1 MVTIFYGDFL
11 LDMKK
16 KVVVGMSGGVDSSV
30 CAWLLKEQGYEVIG
44 ATMQIWQADEC
55 KIERDGSCCG
65 ISAVEDARRVA
76 ECLDIPYYVM
86 NFRDTFQKEV
96 IDRFTGSY
104 LKGLTPNPCI
114 ACNRYVKWG
123 AFLERCREIGADY
136 IATGHYARVMQLPNG
151 RYTVQKSVTTEKDQT
166 YVLYSLTQDELSA
179 TLMPVGDYT
188 KPEIR
193 KIAEDLKLPIAHK
206 KDSQDICFVEDGD
219 YAGFIQREK
228 GTLGQPGPFKTLDGQ
243 IVGQHTGTVQYTI
256 GQRKGLGV
264 ALGRPVYVTGIN
276 TQSGEVFLGSNEDL
290 FNDVLFAT
298 DIQYMGVPRFD
309 EDTVYHAK
317 IRYSQQSVACKVH
330 YESEDL
336 IKVTFEEKVRAAT
349 PGQAVVLYTD
359 DWIAGGAT
367 IISKDKN
374 L

>member
-1 MVTIFYGDFL
+1 MS
-11 LDMKK
+11 K

-30 CAWLLKEQGYEVIG
+30 CAWLLKQQGYEVIG

-55 KIERDGSCCG
+55 KIEREGSCCG

-86 NFRDTFQKEV
+86 NFRDTFQTEV
-96 IDRFTGSY
+96 INRFTDSY
-104 LKGLTPNPCI
+104 LKGFTPNPCI

-151 RYTVQKSVTTEKDQT
+151 RYSVQKSVTTEKDQT
-166 YVLYSLTQDELSA
+166 YVLYSLTQDELA
-179 TLMPVGDYT
+179 HTLMPVGEYT

-193 KIAEDLKLPIAHK
+193 KMAEDLGLPVAHK

-228 GTLGQPGPFKTLDGQ
+228 GTLGNPGAFKTMDGAV
-243 IVGQHTGTVQYTI
+243 VGEHTGTVQYTI

-264 ALGRPVYVTGIN
+264 ALGHPVYVTNIN
-276 TQSGEVFLGSNEDL
+276 TETGDVILGSNEDL
-290 FNDVLFAT
+290 FSDVLYAS
-298 DIQYMGVPRFD
+298 DIQYMGVPRFE
-309 EDTVYHAK
+309 EDAVYQAK
-317 IRYSQQSVACKVH
+317 IRYSQQSVPCKVH
-330 YESEDL
+330 YINDNL
-336 IKVTFEEKVRAAT
+336 IKVEFAEKVRAAT
-349 PGQAVVLYTD
+349 PGQAVVMYVD
-359 DWIAGGAT
+359 DWIAGGGT
-367 IISKDKN
+367 IISKDKV

>member
-1 MVTIFYGDFL
+1 
-11 LDMKK
+11 
-16 KVVVGMSGGVDSSV
+16 
-30 CAWLLKEQGYEVIG
+30 
-44 ATMQIWQADEC
+44 
-55 KIERDGSCCG
+55 
-65 ISAVEDARRVA
+65 
-76 ECLDIPYYVM
+76 
-86 NFRDTFQKEV
+86 
-96 IDRFTGSY
+96 
-104 LKGLTPNPCI
+104 
-114 ACNRYVKWG
+114 
-123 AFLERCREIGADY
+123 
-136 IATGHYARVMQLPNG
+136 
-151 RYTVQKSVTTEKDQT
+151 
-166 YVLYSLTQDELSA
+166 
-179 TLMPVGDYT
+179 MPVGDYT

-193 KIAEDLKLPIAHK
+193 KIAEDLNLPIAHK

-317 IRYSQQSVACKVH
+317 IRYSQQSVACRVH